1 MLCRNK
7 SPFSFYIVQY
17 VFFKEFKHMFIGENP
32 KRIIQKDEEFLK
44 GKGISIKDENHTY
57 I

>member
-7 SPFSFYIVQY
+7 APFNFYIVQY